1 MAHIQRLLMIRLES
15 DDSGENDVDDTLV
28 IDRVRELVDQ
38 GFSSGYQP
46 TWAIAERHV
55 FAAGDRVRFAHDG
68 NHAVAEVDLVLH
80 NDYLHGQLLQVCL
93 DGSSVK
99 LHSSE
104 CTPV

>member
-1 MAHIQRLLMIRLES
+1 MAHIQRLLLISLES

-38 GFSSGYQP
+38 GFSSGYHP
-46 TWAIAERHV
+46 TWTIVERRLFV
-55 FAAGDRVRFAHDG
+55 AGDSVRFLRDG
-68 NHAVAEVDLVLH
+68 RYVSAEVDLILH
-80 NDYLHGQLLQVCL
+80 NSYEHGQLLQVCL